1 MEHLANTTSVQ
12 NLDPKTVGKFM
23 NNSDTGKS
31 LKLQHNKIA
40 SIILWKFCATCFL
53 VDFST

>member
-23 NNSDTGKS
+23 NSSDTGKS
-31 LKLQHNKIA
+31 LKLQHNKIE